1 MKPYNGRRYPL
12 GRLWMAL
19 ASKRFKE
26 LIKHLKTRKYSAKIS
41 I

>member
-1 MKPYNGRRYPL
+1 MKLYSGRRYPL

-26 LIKHLKTRKYSAKIS
+26 LIRHLKIRKYSAKNS